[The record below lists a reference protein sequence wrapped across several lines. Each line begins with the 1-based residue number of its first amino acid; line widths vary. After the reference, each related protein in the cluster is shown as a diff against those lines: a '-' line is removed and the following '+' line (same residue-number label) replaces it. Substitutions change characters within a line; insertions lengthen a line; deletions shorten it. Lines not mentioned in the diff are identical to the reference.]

1 MKEIIIKINNAL
13 GTIPSIWKVVLH
25 SVAKNLFVFIVLASS
40 LSAALVFVL
49 KKDGTMYTGHTRFI
63 LLEKSG
69 RNMAGMDGILGSF
82 GFGGDQKENFERLV
96 DFVKTQRI
104 QQDILMSPYVTKSE
118 TTTVGDA
125 LVASYNLE
133 EELESLD
140 LKDFSFAEQEKS
152 ASSAKFK
159 RASARLGKIIAGT
172 DDIEGLVD
180 IDYDRKSFIIK
191 IAAGTQDEDLTI
203 GLLNATYASLEKFY
217 CQDMSPGQEKDLN
230 LLHEK
235 KDSLDR
241 DIRRKELK
249 LAKLKD
255 KTKGLILNQDKI
267 EEGRLFMQIQLNYEL
282 LGELTKNEA
291 LAEYSFVTS
300 DRGFLLLDEPIKPLY
315 YGSRALWKVI
325 TFSVLASL
333 FIAVFVVFSIAIF
346 KKPEILDF
354 ES

>member
-13 GTIPSIWKVVLH
+13 GIIPKLLKVVLR
-25 SVAKNLFVFIVLASS
+25 SVAKNLFIFIVLATL
-40 LSAALVFVL
+40 LSTALVLTL
-49 KKDGTMYTGHTRFI
+49 KRDGTVYTGHTRFI

-69 RNMAGMDGILGSF
+69 RNMGAAGLLGSF
-82 GFGGDQKENFERLV
+82 GFGGDQKENFERLLA
-96 DFVKTQRI
+96 FVKTQRI
-104 QQDILMSPYVTKSE
+104 QQDILMSPYGTRSD
-118 TTTVGDA
+118 TTTFGDA
-125 LVASYNLE
+125 LVSSYNLE
-133 EELESLD
+133 GTLTSLD

-152 ASSAKFK
+152 ANSAEFK
-159 RASARLGKIIAGT
+159 RASAKIGKIIAGT
-172 DDIEGLVD
+172 DGIEGLVN
-180 IDYDRKSFIIK
+180 ISYDRKSFIIK
-191 IAAGTQDEDLTI
+191 IAAATKDEDLTI

-230 LLHEK
+230 LLHDK

-241 DIRRKELK
+241 DIRSKELA

-255 KTKGLILNQDKI
+255 KTKGLVLNQDKI
-267 EEGRLFMQIQLNYEL
+267 QEGRLYMQIQLNYEL
-282 LGELTKNEA
+282 YGELTKNEA

-325 TFSVLASL
+325 TFSILTGL
-333 FIAVFVVFSIAIF
+333 CIAVFVTFTIEIF

-354 ES
+354 DS